1 MFVPFLIGQG
11 AVVLMLTGTVLY
23 NNADTFL
30 NNEIPALAVA
40 AAFAD
45 GVTEVRDAA
54 ELSVKESNRIGAL
67 HQELSELGLAVEAR
81 SDGLVIRGGQP
92 RAALLK
98 SHGDHRIAM
107 AAAVAANAIDGES
120 TVRGWQAVSVSYPGF
135 AEDLAQ
141 VTGA

>member
-1 MFVPFLIGQG
+1 
-11 AVVLMLTGTVLY
+11 ML
-23 NNADTFL
+23 
-30 NNEIPALAVA
+30 
-40 AAFAD
+40 
-45 GVTEVRDAA
+45 
-54 ELSVKESNRIGAL
+54 RIGAL

-81 SDGLVIRGGQP
+81 RDGLVIRGGQP